1 MKPARIIAVIT
12 LILNVIIGG
21 TPAYPLPRV
30 TDVINRIDY
39 LYEQVGDISVKVT
52 ITQNKA
58 SQGIKVFESLY
69 FRRDKSD
76 EFLIIMT
83 APDAD
88 KGNGYLRVG
97 DNFWMYRQNTRT
109 FQHISRDESIMGTDA
124 KGGDFEKRKL
134 ADLYRPE
141 TDASGVEIITEEMLG
156 KKPVYKFALTAKV
169 NDVTYPRQVYWVQKE
184 DYLTLKTQSY
194 SLSGTLMQTAYF
206 PKYTVVEG
214 RYIPI
219 QHIYIDEFEKG
230 NKTIVELSGIS
241 LALLDPKIFT
251 KAYLENL
258 SR

>member
-1 MKPARIIAVIT
+1 MRLIQVALIATALFSGIAAHAAPKAGEII
-12 LILNVIIGG
+12 NK
-21 TPAYPLPRV
+21 
-30 TDVINRIDY
+30 IDFMM
-39 LYEQVGDISVKVT
+39 EQIGDISVKASMV
-52 ITQNKA
+52 QNKA
-58 SQGIKVFESLY
+58 RQGVKSYESLY

-76 EFLIIMT
+76 EFLIVIL
-83 APDAD
+83 APDTE

-97 DNFWMYRQNTRT
+97 ENFWMYRQNTRT

-134 ADLYRPE
+134 AELYRPQSE
-141 TDASGVEIITEEMLG
+141 EGGVAEEMLG
-156 KKPVYKFALTAKV
+156 KKAVYRFTIIAKV
-169 NDVTYPRQVYWVQKE
+169 NDVTYPKQVYWVQR
-184 DYLTLKTQSY
+184 DNFLPLKIESY

-206 PKYTVVEG
+206 PKWTVVAG
-214 RYIPI
+214 KYIPI

-241 LALLDPKIFT
+241 TEKLDPKIFT